1 MSKIQ
6 PLPSVLTTLFRNFS
20 RLLVPFEVKYDLVW
34 GLIYLNLKV
43 RNKCFSTKDIVTL
56 ILIPQLSYAS
66 PDRLKRTADLLL
78 RMRRIIE
85 LFNRCVDACD
95 EDNETRIAMVDFL
108 DPITIILTDS
118 ITYLRDCTSGS
129 SL

>member
-1 MSKIQ
+1 MGTDLSQLEGKKQ
-6 PLPSVLTTLFRNFS
+6 M
-20 RLLVPFEVKYDLVW
+20 LLHTRYCDPDPD
-34 GLIYLNLKV
+34 
-43 RNKCFSTKDIVTL
+43 T
-56 ILIPQLSYAS
+56 QLSYAS

-108 DPITIILTDS
+108 DPLTIILTDS
-118 ITYLRDCTSGS
+118 ITYLRDCTSGWP
-129 SL
+129 L